1 MQRSLFACSGVTSAH
16 LIPQLEVAANREVDV
31 GGVYFNPGKSGTK
44 KQKAAMYKLKVIGF
58 DADHEF
64 GEGKNKSQAPAF
76 KYTDVTE
83 YTDEETPWEDE
94 YIPMQ
99 FYTDWRAKMWSK
111 NKTLYDEYK
120 EEEAVWLNEKQKALS
135 NAGSTLNPA
144 EIAAAAAEAAVG
156 NGANTQ
162 PEPAPAKKKK
172 TRKSKVCPYS
182 LWL

>member
-1 MQRSLFACSGVTSAH
+1 
-16 LIPQLEVAANREVDV
+16 
-31 GGVYFNPGKSGTK
+31 
-44 KQKAAMYKLKVIGF
+44 MYKLKVIGF

-64 GEGKNKSQAPAF
+64 GEGKNKSLAPAF

-120 EEEAVWLNEKQKALS
+120 EEEAVWLNEKEKALS

-144 EIAAAAAEAAVG
+144 EIGEAAAETAVG

-172 TRKSKVCPYS
+172 IRKSRVSPYS